1 MLGAFDAST
10 TYRDWPVAGR
20 LTEPDWGDDR
30 QPLPLE
36 AAIERWPRGWVIRL
50 PVGAEELVVEKQWVV
65 AEQVV
70 VRTRPVEDVVQVDE
84 TVRREELKVE
94 ADGAV
99 DVTRPLPT
107 GQFGGVTE
115 GSQEATPDQRRR
127 PFRRRA
133 TAEDIASTPAR
144 EGTEG
149 TGSIWARPRPPAFR
163 RPGESDHS
171 R

>member
-1 MLGAFDAST
+1 MLGAFDAS

-20 LTEPDWGDDR
+20 LTDPDWGDDR

-50 PVGAEELVVEKQWVV
+50 PVGADELVVEKQWVV
-65 AEQVV
+65 AEQVA
-70 VRTRPVEDVVQVDE
+70 VRTRPVEDVVQIDE

-94 ADGAV
+94 ADGEV
-99 DVTRPLPT
+99 DVTHPTPT
-107 GQFGGVTE
+107 GPFGGLTE
-115 GSQEATPDQRRR
+115 RPQEAAPDQPRSPVRG
-127 PFRRRA
+127 RA
-133 TAEDIASTPAR
+133 TVEDIASTAPP
-144 EGTEG
+144 EDSEG

-163 RPGESDHS
+163 RPGEADHS